1 MLYKQNSVDVTHKK
15 KTVAKVVRR
24 QYRHKYA
31 AVLWAESSVFD
42 ENQDEI
48 NLGHWNPNMV
58 RRLGG

>member
-1 MLYKQNSVDVTHKK
+1 MSHTK

-48 NLGHWNPNMV
+48 NLGHWNPKMV